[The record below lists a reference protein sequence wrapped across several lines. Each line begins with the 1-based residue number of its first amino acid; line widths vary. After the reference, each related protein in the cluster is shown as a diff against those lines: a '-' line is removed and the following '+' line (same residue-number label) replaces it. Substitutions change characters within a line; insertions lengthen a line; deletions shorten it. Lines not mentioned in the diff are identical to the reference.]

1 MYRGCRTRVASEIR
15 NLAQELAA
23 RADEVRAEAEAE
35 HEASLARERELALA
49 ERAERGL
56 EAAMAEAREQA
67 ALDVALRLVDA
78 VRRLDE
84 QATLSGV
91 LDALADLT
99 AAEAGRAAVFV
110 VADEGLQVWRVVGLD
125 APAR

>member
-1 MYRGCRTRVASEIR
+1 MKRRWPASASWHWR
-15 NLAQELAA
+15 NGPRRSRRQWP
-23 RADEVRAEAEAE
+23 RRC
-35 HEASLARERELALA
+35 
-49 ERAERGL
+49 
-56 EAAMAEAREQA
+56 EQA

-125 APAR
+125 APAG